1 VIQER
6 KQEGTQ
12 GVVEKQETTLS
23 ALQKEP
29 MVQPDQ
35 GRVIVGIC
43 GFNILHVHYI
53 VILLES
59 NLNAEVYSFKYL
71 GTIDAEMYLRK

>member
-1 VIQER
+1 VHWVVIQER

-43 GFNILHVHYI
+43 GFNILHF
-53 VILLES
+53 S
-59 NLNAEVYSFKYL
+59 
-71 GTIDAEMYLRK
+71 